1 MTSSGLSALVSVIAR
16 VWCVLLV
23 AGLVAGA
30 IFGNGLKHQLVLDAP
45 NYVQTTAPD
54 STEPS
59 RLCTMAGSAWALP
72 AGLALAAPLEL
83 GNGALQS
90 PRSLTADPKCDDA
103 PPVRPP
109 RTLV

>member
-1 MTSSGLSALVSVIAR
+1 MISSWACALVSVIAK

-30 IFGNGLKHQLVLDAP
+30 ILVTGLKHQLVLDAP
-45 NYVQTTAPD
+45 NYVQSTAPD
-54 STEPS
+54 GTEPS

-72 AGLALAAPLEL
+72 SGWALAPPLERS
-83 GNGALQS
+83 NGAPKL
-90 PRSLTADPKCDDA
+90 PRFLTAEPKCDDA
-103 PPVRPP
+103 PHVQPP